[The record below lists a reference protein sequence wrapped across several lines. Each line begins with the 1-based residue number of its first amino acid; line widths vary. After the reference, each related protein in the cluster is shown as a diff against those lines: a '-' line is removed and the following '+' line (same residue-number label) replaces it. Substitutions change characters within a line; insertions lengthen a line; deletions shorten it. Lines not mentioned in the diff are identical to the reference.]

1 MSLLDLINGL
11 DAQNGRGFDDLNEML
26 ARLRAAKSDESSDDA
41 NVGYGMSV
49 KDMPKPS
56 TPDAQSWAPTL
67 EPAQRLETPEPKSF
81 TVPQTAPIVRPNAQA
96 QPPMQQSGPTPMQ
109 PQANQNFGLPKP
121 TIAQH
126 LMNIGSGFT
135 GKGAVDLNQQ
145 WEMQNQLGQSLVNAG
160 VAPNVVAA
168 AMQQPELMKQLVAT
182 KFGPKTAPT
191 WGKIG
196 TTQFGTDRYGIID
209 LSNPDPKQRIQPY
222 DTQVGAIGDTG
233 TARPVGADGKPL
245 EGMDFLRS
253 GAVPPMIADKA
264 ANIIAGRE
272 AMPTSVGR
280 DKTALQVQEAVR
292 IADPNYNA
300 NRFKYRQAW
309 ENSNTT
315 VGKTRVANN
324 TAIGHA
330 NELANMI
337 QDAPDTNAGVLSNI
351 GNQAKTWWRTQT
363 NDPWLKAWQANA
375 GLLAGE
381 IVKVATGSEGSIHD
395 REQVLANLDPSN
407 GKAALDKT
415 LAKYIKLLASKTDA
429 LANDWKKNMGPYA
442 DQPQV
447 IDEANQAVLDDMR
460 KKFQVDKRDESG
472 AMPAAPLNLRG
483 VPDQPPPGATTGPD
497 GKVTIANPNFKPNEP
512 ESASNPRRL
521 KWVP

>member
-11 DAQNGRGFDDLNEML
+11 DPQNGRGFDDLNEML
-26 ARLRAAKSDESSDDA
+26 ARLRAAKPDESGNDSNA
-41 NVGYGMSV
+41 GYGMAV
-49 KDMPKPS
+49 KDMPKPP
-56 TPDAQSWAPTL
+56 TPDAQSWTPSL
-67 EPAQRLETPEPKSF
+67 EPAQRMETTEPKNF
-81 TVPQTAPIVRPNAQA
+81 TVPQTAPIVRPNPQA
-96 QPPMQQSGPTPMQ
+96 QPPMPQSGPTAMQ
-109 PQANQNFGLPKP
+109 PQAGQAPGNFALPKP

-126 LMNIGSGFT
+126 LMNIGAGFT
-135 GKGAVDLNQQ
+135 GRGATDLNQQ
-145 WEMQNQLGQSLVNAG
+145 WETQNQLGRSLVDAG

-168 AMQQPELMKQLVAT
+168 ALQQPELMKQLVAT

-191 WGKIG
+191 FAKIG
-196 TTQFGTDRYGIID
+196 TDQFGNDRYGFVD
-209 LSNPDPKQRIQPY
+209 ASKQTVTPY
-222 DTQVGAIGDTG
+222 GTQTGGASGDM
-233 TARPVGADGKPL
+233 ARPVDAQGKPL
-245 EGMDFLRS
+245 IGMDFLRS
-253 GAVPPMIADKA
+253 GSVPPMIADKA

-292 IADPNYNA
+292 LADPNYNG

-337 QDAPDTNAGVLSNI
+337 PDAPDTNAGVLSNI

-363 NDPWLKAWQANA
+363 NDPWLKSWQANA

-407 GKAALDKT
+407 GKAALEKT

-447 IDEANQAVLDDMR
+447 IDDANQSVLDEMK
-460 KKFQVDKRDESG
+460 KKFQVDKIDDNG
-472 AMPAAPLNLRG
+472 TPIAAPLNLRG
-483 VPDQPPPGATTGPD
+483 VPEQPPAGATTGPD
-497 GKVTIANPNFKPNEP
+497 GKITIANPNFKANEP
-512 ESASNPRRL
+512 ESANNPRRL